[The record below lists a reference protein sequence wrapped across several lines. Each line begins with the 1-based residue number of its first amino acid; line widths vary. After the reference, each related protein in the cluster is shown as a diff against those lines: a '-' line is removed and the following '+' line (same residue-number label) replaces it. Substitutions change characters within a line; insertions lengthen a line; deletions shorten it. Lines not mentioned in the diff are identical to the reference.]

1 MFRGSKYILYMEEK
15 MRKKVIIDFFK
26 RYWFHYIVGIVF
38 LVLTTYIQSL
48 GPKLLGIIIDLLRI
62 DDIDKGR
69 ISFYLGMML
78 IVAIGTFVT
87 RYIWRYLI
95 LGNSRNLECYLRQG
109 LFEHFQTLPVQFYH
123 QRKTGDLMAYAINDI
138 SAVRMSFG
146 PGLAHIVNSIG
157 MCTVVIIS
165 MARSVNLKLT
175 ILSLLPI
182 PIIIVLMITIG
193 RLVQQ
198 RFRIVQENFAAI
210 SDRVQENISGIRV
223 IKSYVQENE
232 EVNKFGDLNEKMI
245 ESNIK
250 MVRISSLLS
259 PMIEL
264 CFGISFMI
272 SLIYGSSMVK
282 NNIISLGDF
291 IAFNGYLTMII
302 KPITSIG
309 RVINIIQ
316 KGIAS
321 FKRLND
327 IFQIESDITQE
338 SGDTTLTEINGGIE
352 INHLTFNY
360 PDTEEAA
367 LKDISIKINKGK
379 TLGIIGKTGSGKTT
393 LVNLL
398 LRLYNVERGKI
409 FIDGRDINDY
419 TLNVLRENIGY
430 VPQDNFL
437 FSATI
442 KESINFFRDIYT
454 DEEIEQATKLSCI
467 YDNIRDFTNGFDTM
481 VGERGVNLSG
491 GQKQRISI
499 ARAIIKNP
507 SILILDDALSAVD
520 TKTEEKIIKHFKR
533 IMSGKTGIII
543 AHRISAI
550 KHADEIV
557 VMNHGEILERG
568 THEELLRK
576 KGLYFDIYEEQFKEE
591 AREQV
596 KHEAS

>member
-1 MFRGSKYILYMEEK
+1 MKGNVINDFLKKYWI
-15 MRKKVIIDFFK
+15 
-26 RYWFHYIVGIVF
+26 HYIAGVVF
-38 LVLTTYIQSL
+38 LVLTTYVQTL
-48 GPKLLGIIIDLLRI
+48 TPKLLGIIIDLLRVEN
-62 DDIDKGR
+62 IDKEK
-69 ISFYLGMML
+69 ILTNLGML
-78 IVAIGTFVT
+78 IIVAVVAFIT

-95 LGNSRNLECYLRQG
+95 IGNSRDFECYLRER
-109 LFEHFQTLPVQFYH
+109 LFQHFQTLPVQFYH

-146 PGLAHIVNSIG
+146 PGLAHIVNGIG
-157 MCTVVIIS
+157 MCTVSILA
-165 MARSVNLKLT
+165 MAQSVNFKLT
-175 ILSLLPI
+175 LLSLLPI
-182 PIIIVLMITIG
+182 PAIVLLMIKIG
-193 RLVQQ
+193 GLVRQ
-198 RFRIVQENFAAI
+198 RFKTVQENFAAI

-223 IKSYVQENE
+223 IKSYVQEKE
-232 EVNKFGDLNEKMI
+232 EVHRFDDLNEKMK

-250 MVRISSLLS
+250 MVRVSSLLS

-282 NNIISLGDF
+282 NNVITLGDF
-291 IAFNGYLTMII
+291 VAFNGYLTMII
-302 KPITSIG
+302 KPVASIG

-321 FKRLND
+321 FKRLNE
-327 IFQIESDITQE
+327 IFLVQSDITDE
-338 SGDTTLTEINGGIE
+338 SGDVSLTEINGDIE
-352 INHLTFNY
+352 INDLTFNY

-367 LKDISIKINKGK
+367 LKNISIKINKGK

-409 FIDGRDINDY
+409 IIDEKDINDY
-419 TLNVLRENIGY
+419 PLKVLRENIGY

-442 KESINFFRDIYT
+442 KENIHFFKDIYS
-454 DEEIEQATKLSCI
+454 DEEIEESAKLSCI
-467 YDNIRDFTNGFDTM
+467 YDNIMDFTHGFDTM
-481 VGERGVNLSG
+481 VGERGTNLSG

-499 ARAIIKNP
+499 SRAIIKNP
-507 SILILDDALSAVD
+507 AVLILDDALSAVD
-520 TKTEEKIIKHFKR
+520 TKTEEKIIDHFKS
-533 IMSGKTGIII
+533 ILNGKTGIII

-550 KHADEIV
+550 KHADEII
-557 VMNHGEILERG
+557 VMDHEEILERG
-568 THEELLRK
+568 NHEELLSK

-591 AREQV
+591 MRKKV
-596 KHEAS
+596 DHEAS